1 MAESLPMAEN
11 PTQTAKDSSEHQK
24 DKPQNQKVVIAT
36 ALMTALTTIGVSFI
50 GIVPQLRRGDV
61 ETIQE
66 LKQDVN
72 QLKQKT
78 VPAETKAPPITL
90 DKKMN
95 IQGRI
100 RSEDGKRTLN
110 GVEVYLLPEDN
121 YRLTTKTDDSGVFNF
136 QGIPAGQ
143 YSIIIR
149 DSSGGKSG
157 KGLLDESGEEI
168 RVMGG
173 VIKYRIRE

>member
-1 MAESLPMAEN
+1 VDA
-11 PTQTAKDSSEHQK
+11 
-24 DKPQNQKVVIAT
+24 
-36 ALMTALTTIGVSFI
+36 
-50 GIVPQLRRGDV
+50 

-78 VPAETKAPPITL
+78 VPAETKAPASSIVL

-100 RSEDGKRTLN
+100 KSEDGKRTLN

-173 VIKYRIRE
+173 VIKYRIR

>member
-1 MAESLPMAEN
+1 MDESLPIAEN
-11 PTQTAKDSSEHQK
+11 HGQSAEDSSENPKEKSQG
-24 DKPQNQKVVIAT
+24 QKVVIAT
-36 ALMTALTTIGVSFI
+36 ALMTAITTIAVSFI
-50 GIVPQLRRGDV
+50 GIVPQLRRTDAA
-61 ETIQE
+61 TIQD
-66 LKQDVN
+66 LKQDIN
-72 QLKQKT
+72 QLKQ
-78 VPAETKAPPITL
+78 VASGQGKAPAVTL
-90 DKKMN
+90 DRKMN

-121 YRLTTKTDDSGVFNF
+121 YRLTTKTDDSGVFSF

-149 DSSGGKSG
+149 DSSGGRSG
-157 KGLLDESGEEI
+157 KGLLDESGEEV

-173 VIKYRIRE
+173 VIKYRIK

>member
-1 MAESLPMAEN
+1 MSESLPIAEN
-11 PTQTAKDSSEHQK
+11 PSKPAKDSSDSTKE
-24 DKPQNQKVVIAT
+24 KPQNQRAVIAT
-36 ALMTALTTIGVSFI
+36 ALMTAISTIAVSFI
-50 GIVPQLRRGDV
+50 GIVPQLRRTDAA
-61 ETIQE
+61 TIQE

-72 QLKQKT
+72 QLKQKSLL
-78 VPAETKAPPITL
+78 TL
-90 DKKMN
+90 ENKPTPGTSDRKMN
-95 IQGRI
+95 ISGRI
-100 RSEDGKRTLN
+100 KSEDGKRTLN

-157 KGLLDESGEEI
+157 KGLLDESGEEV

-173 VIKYRIRE
+173 VIKYRIR

>member
-1 MAESLPMAEN
+1 MGESLPIAEN
-11 PTQTAKDSSEHQK
+11 PAHAAKDSSEENPK
-24 DKPQNQKVVIAT
+24 EKSRSQKVVIGT
-36 ALMTALTTIGVSFI
+36 ALMTAITTIAVSFI
-50 GIVPQLRRGDV
+50 GIVPQLRNSDAA
-61 ETIQE
+61 TIQG
-66 LKQDVN
+66 LKQDLN
-72 QLKQKT
+72 QLVQK
-78 VPAETKAPPITL
+78 VSASESKAPVITS

-95 IQGRI
+95 IQGKI

-149 DSSGGKSG
+149 DSSGGRSG
-157 KGLLDESGEEI
+157 KGLLDETGEEVK
-168 RVMGG
+168 VMGG
-173 VIKYRIRE
+173 VIKYRIK